1 MPLVVVWRGC
11 VCNCVFSV
19 YVCACVLVVVCVC
32 ADVCVRV
39 CVVVVVAFKA
49 VWLSVVFVCLSEWV
63 CLRLR
68 WLSFKHV
75 YLWVSAFVCLPRL
88 QSPHQQITT

>member
-39 CVVVVVAFKA
+39 CVVVAFKVVCA
-49 VWLSVVFVCLSEWV
+49 FGCVCVSVRVGVLA
-63 CLRLR
+63 
-68 WLSFKHV
+68 
-75 YLWVSAFVCLPRL
+75 SALVVL
-88 QSPHQQITT
+88 

>member
-39 CVVVVVAFKA
+39 CVVVVAFNA